1 MPNFLAL
8 LRHLP
13 HAEVHGDPD
22 VMVLD
27 VASDSR
33 EVQPGWLFVAIRG
46 EQFDGHDAIADAINS
61 GATVVIGD
69 LPLDKVRFK
78 GPQLAI
84 YVRVDDTRLALARIV
99 HAILDEPSRG
109 LRIYGV
115 TGTNGK
121 TTCATILEQLF
132 TSVGLQAGFIGT
144 TGIRYD
150 GRSIEATHTTPHARA
165 LCEFFSDMKAHRTE
179 VVSMEVSSHALDQ
192 YRVGG
197 IDFAGAI
204 FTNLT
209 HDHLDYHGT
218 MERYADA
225 KKKLFDGL
233 SPSAVAVVW
242 GDDVH
247 AAHMVRNCK
256 ARRIIRVGEQEHN
269 NVRVCD
275 VEVGAHGTR
284 FTLVLPGKHVRDGDM
299 EVHLA
304 TPLIGRFNVAN
315 AALCAVMAMQ
325 EGVKAADV
333 KVAMQTVRGPAGRM
347 ERYALINGAVAV
359 VDYAHTPDALQKALD
374 VLREILP
381 SRARLHVVFGCGG
394 DRDAAKRP
402 VMGAIAARLADEVWV
417 TSDNPRTEDPGTIID
432 DIGIGIAQEL
442 KGEKAEWIH
451 TISDRRAAI
460 AAALDHARP
469 HDIVL
474 IAGKGHETVQVVG
487 AERRHHSDVEEV
499 ARWNQ
504 SKRT

>member
-13 HAEVHGDPD
+13 NAEVHGAPD

-33 EVQPGWLFVAIRG
+33 EVQPGWLFIAIRG
-46 EQFDGHDAIADAINS
+46 EQFDGHDAIASAIDR

-69 LPLDKVRFK
+69 LPLDEVRFK
-78 GPQLAI
+78 GPQLAT
-84 YVRVDDTRLALARIV
+84 YVRVNDTRLALARIV

-132 TSVGLQAGFIGT
+132 ASVGLQAGFIGT

-150 GRSIEATHTTPHARA
+150 GRSVEATHTTPHARA
-165 LCEFFSDMKAHRTE
+165 LCEFFSEMKAHRID

-192 YRVGG
+192 NRIGG
-197 IDFAGAI
+197 IEFAGAV

-218 MERYADA
+218 MERYAIA

-233 SPSAVAVVW
+233 QPSAVAVVW
-242 GDDVH
+242 GDDDY
-247 AAHMVRNCK
+247 AAEMIRDCK
-256 ARRIIRVGEQEHN
+256 ARRIVRVGEHEHN
-269 NVRVCD
+269 NVRVSD

-284 FTLVLPGKHVRDGDM
+284 FTLVLPGKHARDGDL
-299 EVHLA
+299 ELHIA

-347 ERYALINGAVAV
+347 ERYGLMSGAVAV
-359 VDYAHTPDALQKALD
+359 VDYAHTPDALEKALG

-381 SRARLHVVFGCGG
+381 KKARLHVVFGCGG

-402 VMGAIAARLADEVWV
+402 VMGAIAARLAHEVWV
-417 TSDNPRTEDPGTIID
+417 TSDNPRTENPDTIID
-432 DIGIGIAQEL
+432 DIRIGIEQEL
-442 KGEKAEWIH
+442 KGGMAERIH
-451 TISDRRAAI
+451 TITDRRTAI
-460 AAALDHARP
+460 SAALDGART

-487 AERRHHSDVEEV
+487 TERRHHSDVEEV

-504 SKRT
+504 PKRT